1 VTEARVVAEDL
12 GDARGLARCDHSLAQ
27 SVRRLGRFD
36 DAAVLLGAAGKAYTA
51 LGDEAG
57 LADVLQET
65 GTVNAQRG
73 DVAIAQ
79 VRYQESLAIRERLGD
94 RSGVAALT
102 NNLGIVA
109 QDLGEMELA
118 RELGERA
125 LRLYTEI
132 GEPRRIMSCQINLA
146 WMEGIAGDHE
156 SSLRR
161 CEEAI
166 RLSGQVGDR
175 LNRAIAENNMG
186 DALRDL
192 GRLEDAG
199 RAYGA
204 AAETYRDLNDT
215 APLMA
220 LFEDVAVL
228 ATRISHHADAFT
240 LLGAADALRA
250 VLGAVRVDGAEEQLA
265 AQLAGSRDAIGDEAA
280 DSARRAGAALSLDEA
295 IAVTLSLTAAPRR

>member
-1 VTEARVVAEDL
+1 MRRILLEA
-12 GDARGLARCDHSLAQ
+12 ART
-27 SVRRLGRFD
+27 
-36 DAAVLLGAAGKAYTA
+36 AYAA

-73 DVAIAQ
+73 DMATARA
-79 VRYQESLAIRERLGD
+79 RYQESLAIRERLGD
-94 RSGVAALT
+94 ASGVAALT

-109 QDLGEMELA
+109 QHLGEMETGA
-118 RELGERA
+118 RARRASPPPVHGDRRTAPDHERA
-125 LRLYTEI
+125 RSTSP
-132 GEPRRIMSCQINLA
+132 GWTGSRATTRARSGA
-146 WMEGIAGDHE
+146 
-156 SSLRR
+156 

-175 LNRAIAENNMG
+175 LNLAIAENNMG

-228 ATRISHHADAFT
+228 AARTSRHADAFT

-250 VLGAVRVDGAEEQLA
+250 VLGSVRLDGAEEQLA
-265 AQLAGSRDAIGDEAA
+265 EALAGSRAAIGGEAA
-280 DSARRAGAALSLDEA
+280 DVARRAGAALSLDEA
-295 IAVTLSLTAAPRR
+295 ITVTLSLTAAPRR